1 MMKSLQYILLLA
13 FVFIQYIS
21 NGQTLEDYGL
31 EFRLSVDIIPLVIEI
46 DEYNIPII
54 TIDSA
59 GDTLLANVVVGF
71 DIENYNDDSH
81 EVTISDFR
89 ITGILFQD
97 KFYNMKYEGLIYPE
111 SYGIPPPI
119 GIDNNLRNT
128 IFNRIETL
136 FNEKKKQWIIY
147 LRSQYSRKD
156 IEDLPKWVNHGT
168 LYCLIVM

>member
-1 MMKSLQYILLLA
+1 MKSLQYILLLA

-31 EFRLSVDIIPLVIEI
+31 EFRLSVDIIPLDIEI
-46 DEYNIPII
+46 DEYRIPLI
-54 TIDSA
+54 TIDST
-59 GDTLLANVVVGF
+59 GDTLLADIVVWF

-81 EVTISDFR
+81 EVTISNFR
-89 ITGILFQD
+89 ITGVLFHD
-97 KFYNMKYEGLIYPE
+97 KFYEMKYEGLIYPE
-111 SYGIPPPI
+111 SYGIPLPA

-136 FNEKKKQWIIY
+136 FNEKKKQWTIY

-156 IEDLPKWVNHGT
+156 IDNLPNWLNHGT

>member
-1 MMKSLQYILLLA
+1 MKSLQYILLLA

-31 EFRLSVDIIPLVIEI
+31 EFRLSVDIFPLDIEI
-46 DEYNIPII
+46 DEYKIPII
-54 TIDSA
+54 TIDST
-59 GDTLLANVVVGF
+59 GDTLLADIVVWF

-89 ITGILFQD
+89 ITGVLIWN
-97 KFYNMKYEGLIYPE
+97 KSHKMKYEEGLIYPE
-111 SYGIPPPI
+111 SFGIPPPA
-119 GIDNNLRNT
+119 GMDNNVRNT
-128 IFNRIETL
+128 IFNRLETL
-136 FNEKKKQWIIY
+136 FNEKKKQWTIY

-156 IEDLPKWVNHGT
+156 IDNLPKWVNHGT